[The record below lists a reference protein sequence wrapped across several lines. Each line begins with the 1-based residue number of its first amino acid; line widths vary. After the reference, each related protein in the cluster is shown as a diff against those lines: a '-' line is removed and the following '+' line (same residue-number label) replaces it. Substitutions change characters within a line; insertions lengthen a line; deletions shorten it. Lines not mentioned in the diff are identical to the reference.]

1 MPEVCQELGMGK
13 SWVYRRLK
21 GGEIPGI
28 KMRRSVKLKRV
39 EL

>member
-1 MPEVCQELGMGK
+1 MGK

-21 GGEIPGI
+21 GGEMPGI
-28 KMRRSVKLKRV
+28 KTRRSVELKRT